1 MIWPLRTLSAGKGVS
16 AMNIIIAFLV
26 SVTAGVVTHYI
37 CKWLDGH
44 K

>member
-1 MIWPLRTLSAGKGVS
+1 MAAADPFRRKGGASAV
-16 AMNIIIAFLV
+16 NIIIAFMV
-26 SVTAGVVTHYI
+26 SVAAGVVTHYI